1 MDVLGTKH
9 PEARAPTTA
18 SLESYP
24 DRPPELV
31 LVDITDNMMTA
42 VVGRLSGEAGL
53 GGTESVSLQ
62 H

>member
-1 MDVLGTKH
+1 MYVLGTKH

-31 LVDITDNMMTA
+31 LVDITDNMVTA
-42 VVGRLSGEAGL
+42 VVGRLSGGART
-53 GGTESVSLQ
+53 GGTDLVSLQ
-62 H
+62 Y